1 MMHLKGKIR
10 KRKIRLAGLISPFVS
25 LMGGIWA
32 TVCWRG
38 TKPPN
43 GVGGN
48 SPAPLSNP
56 SLSEPDEGL
65 TAVPV
70 RAV

>member
-10 KRKIRLAGLISPFVS
+10 KHRIRLAGLISPFFF

-38 TKPPN
+38 TKTLM
-43 GVGGN
+43 GTVEIHGR
-48 SPAPLSNP
+48 LCQP
-56 SLSEPDEGL
+56 SHSASGMVDEL
-65 TAVPV
+65 H
-70 RAV
+70 REM